1 MVAFMSEAGTDRSI
15 DAMLAFCRKCLGA
28 DFVSIFTYSR
38 TCVPALVG
46 TATTTA
52 ADNARKAAMGY
63 MQHFASDVNFALTC
77 RHPAG
82 AYLTY
87 QPADEIAS
95 SRYRR
100 ACSDRTGIAD
110 RFSLVCFGP
119 ARSTSVSVYRCRTS
133 GRFSDCEL
141 DRASALMPIL
151 KASLDRRDTAHYR
164 SLPAIGTMEE
174 IQARLKARYPALSAR
189 ELQVAARVKAGMP
202 ARRIAAEL
210 GIAETTVIIHRNS
223 VYGWRTF
230 GSCCSLSLVSRN
242 FRSGALVA
250 AKNGGAVV

>member
-1 MVAFMSEAGTDRSI
+1 
-15 DAMLAFCRKCLGA
+15 MLAFCRKCLGA

-87 QPADEIAS
+87 QTADEIAS

-100 ACSDRTGIAD
+100 ACYDRTGIAD
-110 RFSLVCFGP
+110 RFSLVCVGP
-119 ARSTSVSVYRCRTS
+119 ARSTSVSVYRSRTS

-151 KASLDRRDTAHYR
+151 KASLDRCDTAH
-164 SLPAIGTMEE
+164 SAPAIGTMEE
-174 IQARLKARYPALSAR
+174 IQARLKSRHPALSAR
-189 ELQVAARVKAGMP
+189 ELQLAAWVKDAGP
-202 ARRIAAEL
+202 AEL
-210 GIAETTVIIHRNS
+210 PPN
-223 VYGWRTF
+223 
-230 GSCCSLSLVSRN
+230 
-242 FRSGALVA
+242 
-250 AKNGGAVV
+250 

>member
-1 MVAFMSEAGTDRSI
+1 MPSVRMAVTRPGKVEVDVEAMVAFMSEAGTDRSI

-87 QPADEIAS
+87 QTADEIAS
-95 SRYRR
+95 SQYRR
-100 ACSDRTGIAD
+100 ACYDRTGIAD
-110 RFSLVCFGP
+110 RFSLVCVGP
-119 ARSTSVSVYRCRTS
+119 ARSTSVSVYRSRTS

-151 KASLDRRDTAHYR
+151 KASLDRRDTAH
-164 SLPAIGTMEE
+164 SVPAIGTT
-174 IQARLKARYPALSAR
+174 RLKSRYPALSAR

-223 VYGWRTF
+223 VYARIG
-230 GSCCSLSLVSRN
+230 
-242 FRSGALVA
+242 VA
-250 AKNGGAVV
+250 NLRELLLA